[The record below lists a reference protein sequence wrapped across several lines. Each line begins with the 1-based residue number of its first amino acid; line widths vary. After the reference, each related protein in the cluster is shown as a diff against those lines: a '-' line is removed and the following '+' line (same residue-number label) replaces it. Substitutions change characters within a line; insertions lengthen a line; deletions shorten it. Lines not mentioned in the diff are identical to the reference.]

1 MAGTAFV
8 AELATLSTPP
18 APTGGTPF
26 TTAPLP
32 DDTILTMTLSFPPVC
47 LIVLCGAS
55 GSGKSTW
62 ALRHFRASQVVSS
75 DSCRE
80 MVVDNAASQSAN
92 DDAFALFHQWIALR
106 LKNRRLTVADST
118 ALKPSARDRLIALAH
133 AARVPVHVVA
143 FDVPLDEAIRRD
155 AERTERSVGERVVTR
170 HRATLEQALR
180 ELPRDTRLAGIHI
193 LTPEQMDSATVQ
205 TTPGALTA
213 PAFDV
218 IGDVHG
224 CLSELQTLLEKLG
237 YSAEGTHPTGRVPV
251 FVGDLA
257 DRGPDSPGVLR
268 FVCDLVAKDLA
279 LFVPGNHDDK
289 LFRMLQGGKVQRT
302 HGLDLT
308 EEQLLGMP
316 EKDREHLTLDILAY
330 LAPQPVHLVLA
341 NGTLA
346 VAHAGIRDDML
357 GQSSDFITRF
367 TRFGDVRGF
376 EASGMPIRHDWA
388 TDRENGEAGALIC
401 YGHTP
406 QDEIRFVNNTVN
418 LDGGCVFGGFL
429 AALRFPERELVT
441 TPAERAYAQKRV
453 HSEA

>member
-1 MAGTAFV
+1 
-8 AELATLSTPP
+8 
-18 APTGGTPF
+18 
-26 TTAPLP
+26 
-32 DDTILTMTLSFPPVC
+32 MTLSFPPVC

-62 ALRHFRASQVVSS
+62 ARRHFRASQLVSS

-80 MVVDNAASQSAN
+80 MVVDDAGSQSAN

-118 ALKPSARDRLIALAH
+118 ALKPGARDRLIALAH

-155 AERTERSVGERVVTR
+155 AQRVGRSVGEKVVTR

-180 ELPRDTRLAGIHI
+180 EFPKDTRLAGVHI
-193 LTPEQMDSATVQ
+193 LSPEQMDEATVQ

-224 CLSELQTLLEKLG
+224 CLSELQTLLGQLG

-268 FVCDLVAKDLA
+268 FVCDLVARDKA

-289 LFRMLQGGKVQRT
+289 LFRMLRGGKVQRT

-316 EKDREHLTLDILAY
+316 EKEREHLTLDILAY

-341 NGTLA
+341 GGTLA

-376 EASGMPIRHDWA
+376 EASGMPIRHAWA
-388 TDRENGEAGALIC
+388 AERENGDAGALIC

-441 TPAERAYAQKRV
+441 TPAERAYAEKRV

>member
-1 MAGTAFV
+1 M
-8 AELATLSTPP
+8 
-18 APTGGTPF
+18 GGTPF
-26 TTAPLP
+26 AALALQSRPSNGRDERCFTTTLRSN
-32 DDTILTMTLSFPPVC
+32 DTIYTMILSFPPVC
-47 LIVLCGAS
+47 LIVLVGAS

-62 ALRHFRASQVVSS
+62 AKKHFLASQIVSS
-75 DSCRE
+75 DQCRE
-80 MVVDNAASQSAN
+80 MVVDDAASQSAN
-92 DDAFALFHQWIALR
+92 EDAFALFHQWIALR

-118 ALKPSARDRLIALAH
+118 ALKPSARDRLIELAH
-133 AARVPVHVVA
+133 TARVPVQIVA

-155 AERTERSVGERVVTR
+155 AQRTERSVGERVVTR
-170 HRATLEQALR
+170 HRAALEQALR
-180 ELPRDTRLAGIHI
+180 ELPKDTRLSGVHL
-193 LTPEQMDSATVQ
+193 LTPEQMDSAAVQ

-224 CLSELQTLLEKLG
+224 CLSELKTLLEKLG
-237 YSAEGTHPTGRVPV
+237 YDRTESTHPEGRVPV

-268 FVCDLVAKDLA
+268 FVCDLVARDKA

-316 EKDREHLTLDILAY
+316 EKERERLTLDVLAY

-341 NGTLA
+341 DGKLA

-376 EASGMPIRHDWA
+376 APDGMPIRHDWA
-388 TDRENGEAGALIC
+388 AERESGDDGPLIC

-406 QDEIRFVNNTVN
+406 QDEIVFVNNTVN

-429 AALRFPERELVT
+429 AALRFPERERVT
-441 TPAERAYAQKRV
+441 VPAERAYAQKRV